1 MSNPKSKQHNNS
13 LESLPPGV
21 EDEPVFGTMWI
32 RAGTLKLIRQS
43 KA

>member
-1 MSNPKSKQHNNS
+1 MANSKSTYDDSS

-21 EDEPVFGTMWI
+21 EDDPVFGTMWI